1 VAWEVKVEEE
11 EEMEEEEEIGETEE
25 IEEVADESKCVK
37 PERGVKFA
45 ATGSLAT

>member
-25 IEEVADESKCVK
+25 IEEVGEERKWVK
-37 PERGVKFA
+37 PVRGVKFA